1 MEALVDEWE
10 RWGLTVNIS
19 VGDGVT
25 ADFIEDLVDATKSEI
40 SHLTIQTE
48 NPVMSIALR
57 RHKAEL
63 SYIANA
69 HDMMSVNN
77 LRASLKPYRLDTP
90 YYRLRSFWWVVYLLV
105 TITTVLVVAKVD
117 NWNLP
122 VWPAYPPAG
131 ALVFLI
137 FWFLYSFGK
146 MRNRSS
152 TRILRGKKVS
162 VKWQKARNLT
172 YWIFP
177 PVALALGIIL
187 GKYLGKS

>member
-1 MEALVDEWE
+1 M
-10 RWGLTVNIS
+10 
-19 VGDGVT
+19 
-25 ADFIEDLVDATKSEI
+25 
-40 SHLTIQTE
+40 QTE

-63 SYIANA
+63 SYIASSE
-69 HDMMSVNN
+69 DMMSVNN
-77 LRASLKPYRLDTP
+77 LRASLKPYRLHTP

-117 NWNLP
+117 NWDLP
-122 VWPAYPPAG
+122 VWPAYPPVG
-131 ALVFLI
+131 ALIFLI